1 MRIWDIHPGYLNRQ
15 SLLGEHREL
24 HGVAAI
30 LSKGLA
36 GYSRH
41 PETLRWTDLGWAL
54 QQRHRLLAAEM
65 AFRGYQDRSPIRLR
79 KAPGRW
85 PETFI
90 DPPGEQFARL
100 AEKYAGKDPGRI
112 RLPRS
117 SHELWAQHKYSLLA
131 RDQAAYREFGRR
143 VSRLRG
149 RDGFDAIALELTWWL
164 RKPPTPGNLRNALDH
179 MRGHLRTHRLA
190 ATGTSRTLAAVQR
203 AAREEN
209 DQYLLAQTALSDLAA
224 WHWGVD
230 QKSPRR
236 SR

>member
-24 HGVAAI
+24 HGVVAV

-36 GYSRH
+36 GYGRH

-54 QQRHRLLAAEM
+54 RQRHRLLAAEM
-65 AFRGYQDRSPIRLR
+65 AFRGYRDRTPVRLR
-79 KAPGRW
+79 RAPGCW

-90 DPPGEQFARL
+90 DPPGGQFALL
-100 AEKYAGKDPGRI
+100 AKKYAGKEPGRI

-117 SHELWAQHKYSLLA
+117 THELWAQHKYSLLA

-149 RDGFDAIALELTWWL
+149 RDGFDAIAVELTLWL
-164 RKPPTPGNLRNALDH
+164 RKPPTPGNLRNTLDH
-179 MRGHLRTHRLA
+179 MRGHLRGHRLR
-190 ATGTSRTLAAVQR
+190 ATGASRTLAAVQR

-209 DQYLLAQTALSDLAA
+209 DAYLLSQTALTDLAG
-224 WHWGVD
+224 W
-230 QKSPRR
+230 R
-236 SR
+236 

>member
-36 GYSRH
+36 GYGRH

-54 QQRHRLLAAEM
+54 HQRHRMLAAEM
-65 AFRGYQDRSPIRLR
+65 AFRGYRDRSPVRLR

-90 DPPGEQFARL
+90 DAPGEQFARL
-100 AEKYAGKDPGRI
+100 AEKYAAKEPGRI

-117 SHELWAQHKYSLLA
+117 THELWAQHKYSLLA
-131 RDQAAYREFGRR
+131 RDQAAYR
-143 VSRLRG
+143 
-149 RDGFDAIALELTWWL
+149 
-164 RKPPTPGNLRNALDH
+164 ALD
-179 MRGHLRTHRLA
+179 G
-190 ATGTSRTLAAVQR
+190 G
-203 AAREEN
+203 
-209 DQYLLAQTALSDLAA
+209 
-224 WHWGVD
+224 
-230 QKSPRR
+230 
-236 SR
+236 